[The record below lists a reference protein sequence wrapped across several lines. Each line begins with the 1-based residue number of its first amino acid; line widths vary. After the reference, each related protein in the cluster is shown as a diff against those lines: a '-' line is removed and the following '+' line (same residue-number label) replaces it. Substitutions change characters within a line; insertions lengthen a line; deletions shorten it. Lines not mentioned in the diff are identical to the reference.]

1 MMGRWRRLGDSAAI
15 AISVLMLTG
24 CASMRVNS
32 YLERG
37 TDLTRYHT
45 YNWAADDRLS
55 TGDPRLDNNSFFRE
69 RLQADV
75 EKQLTTRGFEKITA
89 GTPDVWLR
97 YHARIRQ
104 QVDVNGADREYSDC
118 DDCMPSVYDAGT
130 LMLDFVDA
138 RTNRLAWRGW
148 AEGSLDGA
156 IDNQDWMELR
166 IDEAVVLILARL
178 PRRPSSSLPRVSELV
193 AR

>member
-1 MMGRWRRLGDSAAI
+1 MDRWRRLGHSAAI
-15 AISVLMLTG
+15 AISVLMLTD

-37 TDLTRYHT
+37 TDLTRYHS

-55 TGDPRLDNNSFFRE
+55 TGDPRLDNNSFFLE

-75 EKQLTTRGFEKITA
+75 EKQLTSRGFEKVTA
-89 GTPDVWLR
+89 GTPDLWLH
-97 YHARIRQ
+97 YHVNIDQRI
-104 QVDVNGADREYSDC
+104 DVNSADRQYGDC
-118 DDCMPSVYDAGT
+118 GACSPSVYDAGT

-138 RTNRLAWRGW
+138 RSNRLFWRGW

-156 IDNQDWMELR
+156 IDNQDWMEQR
-166 IDEAVVLILARL
+166 IDEAVTRILARF
-178 PRRPSSSLPRVSELV
+178 PRRL
-193 AR
+193 

>member
-1 MMGRWRRLGDSAAI
+1 MDRWRRLGDTAAI

-37 TDLTRYHT
+37 TDLTRYRT

-89 GTPDVWLR
+89 ETPDVWLR
-97 YHARIRQ
+97 YHARINQ
-104 QVDVNGADREYSDC
+104 QVDVNGADRKYGGC

-130 LMLDFVDA
+130 LMLDFIDA
-138 RTNRLAWRGW
+138 RTNRLVWRGW

-156 IDNQDWMELR
+156 IDNQGWMEQR
-166 IDEAVVLILARL
+166 IDEAVMRILAKLPGRL
-178 PRRPSSSLPRVSELV
+178 
-193 AR
+193 